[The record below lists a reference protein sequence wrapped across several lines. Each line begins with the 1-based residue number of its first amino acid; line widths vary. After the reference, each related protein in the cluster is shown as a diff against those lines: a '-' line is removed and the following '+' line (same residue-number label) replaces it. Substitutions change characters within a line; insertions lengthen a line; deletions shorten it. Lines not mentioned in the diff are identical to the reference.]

1 MSKQIFHFY
10 QRKGYGKAAVKALSE
25 AAVRHDTIE
34 VELPVENEPFW
45 RKCGF
50 ANCGKGMYLPLSE
63 LKRQRTKGRC

>member
-1 MSKQIFHFY
+1 M
-10 QRKGYGKAAVKALSE
+10 
-25 AAVRHDTIE
+25 RHDTIE